1 MKLKFKM
8 AVGGGSFTLKGV
20 KPMTFWL
27 QDLMEAVWLSGQHTG
42 LTIWWSWVRVPLW
55 PLTGFVLGR
64 PKFKS
69 LATIVNSPLV
79 ASCQLGSLI
88 LLCCI

>member
-42 LTIWWSWVRVPLW
+42 LTIPRSWVLVTLW
-55 PLTGFVLGR
+55 
-64 PKFKS
+64 
-69 LATIVNSPLV
+69 
-79 ASCQLGSLI
+79 
-88 LLCCI
+88 